1 MVTNEERP
9 ITIQR
14 PGTQVAHN
22 QNSCV
27 KSTHSTICTT
37 ARNAFTKYRYKGML
51 LKMFFYLNFFASCTM
66 CVTRPLNH
74 LVVFH
79 KEFVFFDNI
88 PVTSAPG
95 IIALSLFLA
104 SILPLLILT
113 FPLQ

>member
-1 MVTNEERP
+1 
-9 ITIQR
+9 
-14 PGTQVAHN
+14 
-22 QNSCV
+22 
-27 KSTHSTICTT
+27 
-37 ARNAFTKYRYKGML
+37 
-51 LKMFFYLNFFASCTM
+51 M